1 LINVCQERFYSDS
14 SSSSDEVQNA
24 LKAGL
29 LKTVVQ
35 ELKGLLHDLLR
46 KEAKGSCLSCG
57 ADVNE
62 KMKLEI
68 QLHKSTESYE
78 KLDRCRRRY
87 ETFYSS
93 SSPTDGRNKLE
104 RLSPESFLIGLV

>member
-1 LINVCQERFYSDS
+1 MCLF

-57 ADVNE
+57 ADGNE
-62 KMKLEI
+62 RIKLEV
-68 QLHKSTESYE
+68 QLHKSTENHE
-78 KLDRCRRRY
+78 
-87 ETFYSS
+87 
-93 SSPTDGRNKLE
+93 KLE
-104 RLSPESFLIGLV
+104 RRMRQQEDEAKRKAEEIIDLKGKVSSDYFV